1 MMGMKRLLAGL
12 IAFCA
17 LSAGMGTGAAGMSLE
32 EFYRLDRLEKENFM
46 TTVLHFF
53 HNRYTQDPAASYKA
67 RCMVD
72 LYNPA
77 VGGNE
82 PKLLDL
88 ILENMATAHADS
100 RSNPTVEK
108 VVETVVE
115 RECTAR

>member
-1 MMGMKRLLAGL
+1 MRVTRLLAGL
-12 IAFCA
+12 IVFCA
-17 LSAGMGTGAAGMSLE
+17 VSAGTGTGAAAMSLE

-53 HNRYTQDPAASYKA
+53 HNRYTLDPAASYKA

-77 VGGNE
+77 VAGDQ
-82 PKLLDL
+82 PKLLEL
-88 ILENMATAHADS
+88 ILDHMATAHADS
-100 RSNPTVEK
+100 RKNPTVEK

-115 RECTAR
+115 RECAAP